1 VRVILVILCGLTALF
16 AGGCALILFLGSGY
30 SGMFQSSPAVVMV
43 GGIAAL
49 NILVI
54 MAFYGKRQAM
64 RWPFYVLAGLDALA
78 VLVVIFF
85 WASFGLKDGEVNTLA
100 TVVAGFFAL
109 KGGLTVAAVR
119 KLPAAPGPGGT

>member
-1 VRVILVILCGLTALF
+1 MRIILVILCGLTALF

-30 SGMFQSSPAVVMV
+30 NGMFQSSPAALMV

-54 MAFYGKRQAM
+54 LAFYGKRPAM
-64 RWPFYVLAGLDALA
+64 RWPFYVLAGLDVLA
-78 VLVVIFF
+78 VLVVIGF
-85 WASFGLKDGEVNTLA
+85 WASFGLRDGAVNMLA
-100 TVVAGFFAL
+100 SVVAGFFAL

-119 KLPAAPGPGGT
+119 KLPATPGSGGT